1 MVHGDVMTLRDA
13 VRRFVRERLQPLERR
28 VAEED
33 AIPEETIR
41 EIRQMGLF
49 GLSIP
54 TEYGGL
60 GLSMSAEVQMVIE
73 IGWVSPAFRSLVGT
87 NNGIGSQ
94 GILLAG
100 TEAQKR
106 AYLPAMASGE
116 LIGSFALTEPE
127 AGSDAG
133 SVRTTARRDGDSYV
147 LNGTKRYITNAP
159 QAGLFTVFARTDP
172 ETKGGRGVS
181 AFLVEADAP
190 GISLGP
196 KDRKMG
202 HRGAHSCDIV
212 FEECRIPADAL
223 LGEEGQGFK
232 TAMRVLDR
240 GRIQIASVCCGTA
253 ERLIH
258 ESLSYATE
266 RKQFGRPIAEFQLV
280 QAMLADSRAE
290 AFAARS
296 MVEETARRKD
306 AGEDVTEEAA
316 CCKMFASEMVGRVAD
331 RAVQVHGGAGYIADY
346 DVERIYRDVRLFR
359 IYEGTTQIQ
368 QLVIAKRMLATHGG
382 Q

>member
-1 MVHGDVMTLRDA
+1 MDQGETTALRDA
-13 VRRFVRERLQPLERR
+13 VRRFVRDRLQPLERQ

-33 AIPEETIR
+33 AIPEETVE

-49 GLSIP
+49 GMSIP
-54 TEYGGL
+54 TAYGGL
-60 GLSMSAEVQMVIE
+60 GLSMTAEVQMVIE
-73 IGWVSPAFRSLVGT
+73 IGWVSPAFRSLIGT

-94 GILLAG
+94 GLLLAG
-100 TEAQKR
+100 TETQRR
-106 AYLPAMASGE
+106 AYLPRMASGE

-133 SVRTTARRDGDSYV
+133 SVRTTARRDGDSYI

-159 QAGLFTVFARTDP
+159 QAGLYTVFARTDP

-181 AFLVEADAP
+181 AFLVEAGTP
-190 GISLGP
+190 GLSLGA

-202 HRGAHSCDIV
+202 HRGAHSCDVI
-212 FEECRIPADAL
+212 FEDCRVPASSL
-223 LGEEGQGFK
+223 LGEEGEGFK
-232 TAMRVLDR
+232 TAMRILDR
-240 GRIQIASVCCGTA
+240 GRIQIASVCCGVA

-266 RKQFGRPIAEFQLV
+266 RRQFGRPIADFQLV

-290 AFAARS
+290 AYAARS

-316 CCKMFASEMVGRVAD
+316 CCKVFASEMVGRLAD
-331 RAVQVHGGAGYIADY
+331 RAVQIHGGAGYIADY

-368 QLVIAKRMLATHGG
+368 QLVIAKRMLAKHGG
-382 Q
+382 

>member
-1 MVHGDVMTLRDA
+1 MVHGNVMALRDA

-28 VAEED
+28 VADED
-33 AIPEETIR
+33 AIPEETIE

-60 GLSMSAEVQMVIE
+60 GLSMSAEVQIVIE

-94 GILLAG
+94 GLLLAG
-100 TEAQKR
+100 TEAQKK
-106 AYLPAMASGE
+106 AYLPRMARGE

-181 AFLVEADAP
+181 AFLAEADTP

-202 HRGAHSCDIV
+202 HRGAHSCDVI
-212 FEECRIPADAL
+212 FEDCRIPATSL
-223 LGEEGQGFK
+223 LGREGEGFK

-240 GRIQIASVCCGTA
+240 GRIQIASVCCGVA

-258 ESLSYATE
+258 EAVSYATE
-266 RKQFGRPIAEFQLV
+266 RRQFGKPIAEFQLV

-316 CCKMFASEMVGRVAD
+316 CCKMFASEMVGRPAD

-368 QLVIAKRMLATHGG
+368 QLVIAKRMLAKHGG
-382 Q
+382 